1 MKVIF
6 GPTWMTCYIAWLLG
20 HFSSGASK
28 KKLTLIL
35 VGQFWCFSHF
45 RLETVLRSVVFDVFF
60 QYPSKVAF
68 VLRTGWPSGPRRSY
82 PIPSSEHAATQ
93 ESGLLAWPDWYG
105 RLFFAV
111 LFFFY
116 RDNLT
121 GQLVN
126 PPHARGGLSQ
136 NRRGGQNHSSLKRPQ
151 MTWFKLRTCHW
162 IKVLKKKTFT
172 GRNLRCDCDS
182 QNKKQISE
190 VICRPFQE
198 CVYSTRHDYRR

>member
-60 QYPSKVAF
+60 QISSKVAF
-68 VLRTGWPSGPRRSY
+68 VVRTGWPSGPRRSY

-111 LFFFY
+111 LFFFF
-116 RDNLT
+116 T
-121 GQLVN
+121 VITWLVN
-126 PPHARGGLSQ
+126 WSTHHMRGGGYPKIGE
-136 NRRGGQNHSSLKRPQ
+136 GGKITL
-151 MTWFKLRTCHW
+151 
-162 IKVLKKKTFT
+162 V
-172 GRNLRCDCDS
+172 
-182 QNKKQISE
+182 
-190 VICRPFQE
+190 
-198 CVYSTRHDYRR
+198 